1 MIKKLVFLCSFS
13 FLLMACTENG
23 FLFKSKGEDYNKESL
38 GVYKIGA
45 PYQVNGIWYR
55 PEENYKYKEV
65 GIASWYGPDFHNGI
79 TANGERY
86 DMHALTAAH
95 RTLPL
100 PSIAKV
106 TNLENGRSV
115 FVRVNDR
122 GPFVNNRII
131 DVSKKAAE
139 MLGFEDQG
147 TAKVRIEIMEDES
160 KALKKEILDH
170 GGKFVDGGAP
180 MEEIVPQNAVIA
192 IPVANPIEENP
203 ISLSKTQWDD
213 DPETAK
219 SLEKEEVL
227 FAPKKDVTAPKK
239 EVSKETVQAPA
250 SQPGYYVQAG
260 AFSKIENANALKSR
274 LSTFGNVSITEKQAG
289 SGTIYRVRIGP
300 FKSGEEGVALMDRM
314 KESGYSDI
322 RLVEELAKGGR

>member
-1 MIKKLVFLCSFS
+1 MIRKIIFLCSFS
-13 FLLMACTENG
+13 VFLVACTENG

-147 TAKVRIEIMEDES
+147 TAKVRVEIMEDES
-160 KALKKEILDH
+160 KALKEEILDH

-180 MEEIVPQNAVIA
+180 MEDIVPQNAVIA

-203 ISLSKTQWDD
+203 VSLSKTQWED
-213 DPETAK
+213 DPEAAK
-219 SLEKEEVL
+219 ALEKEEVL
-227 FAPKKDVTAPKK
+227 LAPKK
-239 EVSKETVQAPA
+239 EVANKVTPSV
-250 SQPGYYVQAG
+250 SQVESGYYVQAG

-274 LSTFGNVSITEKQAG
+274 LSTFGNVSITEKNTENGA
-289 SGTIYRVRIGP
+289 IYRVRIGP
-300 FKSGEEGVALMDRM
+300 FKSGEEGVLLMDKM
-314 KESGYSDI
+314 KEAGYSDI